1 MSEEIKNIDIDQEYE
16 IGWEDEISNDGKEF
30 VVLPEG
36 DYNFEVI
43 GFERGRFP
51 GGKKLAPCNKAVLK
65 LVVHSEQGDSF
76 ITYDLLLCKPLDWK
90 ISEFLIAIG
99 QKKKGESVKP
109 NWNAMVGATGRAKI
123 KVRHWENKEK
133 GTSGDSN
140 DIEKFYPK
148 EEIPFTEGD
157 F

>member
-1 MSEEIKNIDIDQEYE
+1 MSEEMKNEVMGHE
-16 IGWEDEISNDGKEF
+16 IGWEDEIENDGKEF
-30 VVLPEG
+30 IVLPEG
-36 DYNFEVI
+36 DYDFEVI

-51 GGKKLAPCNKAVLK
+51 GSAKLPACNKAVLK
-65 LVVHSEQGDSF
+65 LVVHTDKGDTY
-76 ITYDLLLCKPLDWK
+76 ITQDLIMFSTLDWK
-90 ISEFLIAIG
+90 ISEFLVSIG
-99 QKKKGESVKP
+99 QKKKGEKVKP

-148 EEIPFTEGD
+148 EELPFVEGD